1 VPAGRR
7 DGRDLVIEMR
17 IQPRAKRSGFAGLQG
32 GRVRVR
38 LQAPPV
44 DGRANAAL
52 VEFLA
57 TAFSVPRAQVTIE
70 SGLTSRDKRVRIH
83 GAPPPHPSIS
93 DLLGCD

>member
-83 GAPPPHPSIS
+83 GASPPHPSIS